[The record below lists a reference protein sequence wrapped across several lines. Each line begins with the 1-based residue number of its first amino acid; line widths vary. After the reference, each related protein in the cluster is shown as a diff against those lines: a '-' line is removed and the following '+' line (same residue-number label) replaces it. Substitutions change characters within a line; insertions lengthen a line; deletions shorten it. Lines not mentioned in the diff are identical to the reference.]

1 MTRSNVANDLSQGPM
16 LLNIGLRNNGIQV
29 ILFIS
34 QSDLY
39 FMIHIIKKN
48 GRRLLAIQLIQT
60 ISKV

>member
-16 LLNIGLRNNGIQV
+16 LLNIGLRNDGIQV
-29 ILFIS
+29 TLFIS

-48 GRRLLAIQLIQT
+48 GRRLLGIQLTQT

>member
-16 LLNIGLRNNGIQV
+16 LLNIGLRNDGIQV

-48 GRRLLAIQLIQT
+48 GRRLLGIQLTQT

>member
-48 GRRLLAIQLIQT
+48 GRRLLAIQLTQT